1 MKKNNMKRIRF
12 HHDLTQDELAVLS
25 GYSQALI
32 SKLERGVL
40 PPAPSIEK
48 MKIKVSA
55 ALGFP
60 KERVFPE
67 SGEEEE

>member
-1 MKKNNMKRIRF
+1 MKKNNLKRFRVYFDI
-12 HHDLTQDELAVLS
+12 TQDWLAIET
-25 GYSQALI
+25 GYNQSLI
-32 SKLERGVL
+32 SRLERGVL
-40 PPAPSIEK
+40 PPAPSVEK

-67 SGEEEE
+67 G

>member
-1 MKKNNMKRIRF
+1 MKKNNMKRIRIF
-12 HHDLTQDELAVLS
+12 YDVTQDQLAFQT
-25 GYSQALI
+25 GYCQSLI

-40 PPAPSIEK
+40 RPAPSIEK

-60 KERVFPE
+60 KRQVFPE
-67 SGEEEE
+67 D